1 MEGEKLKLVPGVIK
15 DALSNIRMSDDGL
28 SFVFSELSMP
38 GKGIE
43 ALNKCVDEAKEVYVI
58 NFAMNNIADPTSLSV
73 VTNLMH
79 LDLSKNKVK
88 NLSIF
93 SSDEFCLNLRYL
105 DISSNKFSELPALK
119 CPKLE
124 YLDISYNKLE
134 KVNEGWAGHPSLKI
148 FKSIDNKFKNMAPFK
163 NLPKLTEL
171 YLANN

>member
-1 MEGEKLKLVPGVIK
+1 
-15 DALSNIRMSDDGL
+15 MSDDGE
-28 SFVFSELSMP
+28 SFIFSELSMP
-38 GKGIE
+38 GKGIDV
-43 ALNKCVDEAKEVYVI
+43 LNKCVEEAKEVYTI
-58 NFAMNNIADPTSLSV
+58 NISMNNIADPSLLSC

-88 NLSIF
+88 TLTIF
-93 SSDEFCLNLRYL
+93 SSEELCLNLRYL

-124 YLDISYNKLE
+124 YLDISFNKLE
-134 KVNEGWAGHPSLKI
+134 KVNEGWAGHPNLKI

-163 NLPKLTEL
+163 SMPKLQEL